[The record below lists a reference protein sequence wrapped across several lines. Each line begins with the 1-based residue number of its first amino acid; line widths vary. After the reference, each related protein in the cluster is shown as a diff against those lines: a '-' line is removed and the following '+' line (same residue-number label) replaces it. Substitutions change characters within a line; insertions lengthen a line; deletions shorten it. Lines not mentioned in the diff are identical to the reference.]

1 MSIPQSLLEATQ
13 AVALNYDGVNAPT
26 ISATGEDELAQ
37 AIIKLALEHNVPV
50 YENESLMRWLSQL
63 EIGDEIPQNLY
74 QVIAEILAFVYAL
87 EGRTPDAP
95 KN

>member
-1 MSIPQSLLEATQ
+1 MSIPKSLLEATQ
-13 AVALNYDGVNAPT
+13 AVALSYDGVSAPT
-26 ISATGEDELAQ
+26 ISASGEDEVAQ
-37 AIIKLALEHNVPV
+37 AIIKLALENNVQV

-87 EGRTPDAP
+87 EGRTPETP
-95 KN
+95 TV